1 MPLIHFTGNFMQTL
15 PITDN
20 GNIVTANE
28 QPETT
33 HPALKFL
40 AKFISYLFHPCFVPV
55 YVVLFLVYV
64 HPNMFVGFSSK
75 NKILVVAQAFM
86 MFSFFPI
93 ITTLLLKALKFID
106 SIQLPTQKDRI
117 IPLIA
122 SMTWYFWIWHVW
134 RNLPD
139 YPKELVALALGVFA
153 ASIIAMLANIK
164 FKISLHAIAVG
175 TMVTYLVTIALQQ
188 PLQFAVY
195 LSIAFI
201 IAGLVCTAR
210 LISGNHN
217 TFEVYTG
224 FLAGVGAQLIA
235 NMVVL
240 S

>member
-1 MPLIHFTGNFMQTL
+1 MQTL
-15 PITDN
+15 PITNN
-20 GNIVTANE
+20 GDTAAVNEQTGTAN
-28 QPETT
+28 PV
-33 HPALKFL
+33 LKFL
-40 AKFISYLFHPCFVPV
+40 AKLVSYVFHPCFVPV
-55 YVVLFLVYV
+55 YVVLFLVYE

-86 MFSFFPI
+86 MFTFFPI

-106 SIQLPTQKDRI
+106 SIQLPTQRDRI

-134 RNLPD
+134 RNLAD
-139 YPKELVALALGVFA
+139 YPKELVALALGVFV

-175 TMVTYLVTIALQQ
+175 TMITFLVTIALQQ
-188 PLQFAVY
+188 SLHFAVY
-195 LSIAFI
+195 LSVAFI

-210 LISGNHN
+210 LLSGNHN
-217 TFEVYTG
+217 TFEVYSG

-235 NMVVL
+235 NFVAL

>member
-1 MPLIHFTGNFMQTL
+1 MQTL
-15 PITDN
+15 QVTDN
-20 GNIVTANE
+20 GDIVSANE
-28 QPETT
+28 QPGTT
-33 HPALKFL
+33 HPVLKFL
-40 AKFISYLFHPCFVPV
+40 AKLISYIFHPCFVPV
-55 YVVLFLVYV
+55 YVVLFLVYE

-93 ITTLLLKALKFID
+93 VTTLLLKALKFID
-106 SIQLPTQKDRI
+106 SIHLHTQKDRI

-139 YPKELVALALGVFA
+139 YPKELVAMALGIFA

-164 FKISLHAIAVG
+164 FKISLHAIGVG
-175 TMVTYLVTIALQQ
+175 TMVTFLVTIALQQ
-188 PLQFAVY
+188 SLHFAVY
-195 LSIAFI
+195 LSVAFI

-210 LISGNHN
+210 LLTGNHN
-217 TFEVYTG
+217 TFEVYSG

-235 NMVVL
+235 NFVAL

>member
-1 MPLIHFTGNFMQTL
+1 MQTL

-20 GNIVTANE
+20 GDTTAINE
-28 QPETT
+28 LTGTT
-33 HPALKFL
+33 NPVLKFL
-40 AKFISYLFHPCFVPV
+40 AKLVSYVFHPCFVPV
-55 YVVLFLVYV
+55 YVVLFLVYE

-93 ITTLLLKALKFID
+93 VTTLLLKALKFID
-106 SIQLPTQKDRI
+106 SIQLPTQRDRI

-134 RNLPD
+134 RNLAD
-139 YPKELVALALGVFA
+139 YPKELVALALGVFV

-175 TMVTYLVTIALQQ
+175 TMITFLVTIALQQ
-188 PLQFAVY
+188 SLHFAVY
-195 LSIAFI
+195 LSVAFI

-210 LISGNHN
+210 LLSGNHN
-217 TFEVYTG
+217 TFEVYSG

-235 NMVVL
+235 NFVAL

>member
-1 MPLIHFTGNFMQTL
+1 MQTL
-15 PITDN
+15 QVTDN
-20 GNIVTANE
+20 GDIVSANE

-33 HPALKFL
+33 HPVLKFL
-40 AKFISYLFHPCFVPV
+40 AKLISYIFHPCFVPV
-55 YVVLFLVYV
+55 YVVLFLVYE

-93 ITTLLLKALKFID
+93 VTTLLLKALKFID
-106 SIQLPTQKDRI
+106 SIHLHTQKDRI

-139 YPKELVALALGVFA
+139 YPKELVAMALGIFA
-153 ASIIAMLANIK
+153 ASIIAMLCNIK
-164 FKISLHAIAVG
+164 FKISLHAIGVG
-175 TMVTYLVTIALQQ
+175 TMVTFLVTIALQQ
-188 PLQFAVY
+188 SLHFAVY

-210 LISGNHN
+210 LISGSHN
-217 TFEVYTG
+217 TFEVYSG

-235 NMVVL
+235 NLVVL